1 MTRLCK
7 IPIFGSPSGL
17 GTNLVLRPWIGFL
30 PWEGSFSGLG
40 LHIGSKHA
48 AGTYRGQ
55 SMSEGRGWDA
65 FSFNLAAVAYC

>member
-1 MTRLCK
+1 MQDSYIWKSLRARHQFSATPMDRVPSLGRL
-7 IPIFGSPSGL
+7 F
-17 GTNLVLRPWIGFL
+17 
-30 PWEGSFSGLG
+30 FSGLG